1 MSGCISVF
9 PFLFMTF
16 LQHKK
21 KPVCGRMNF
30 LVLAVLDIGNE
41 VVVLAEKRG
50 QFLLSEMKLTPESLE
65 LPRENDISSHEA
77 PVA

>member
-1 MSGCISVF
+1 M
-9 PFLFMTF
+9 
-16 LQHKK
+16 
-21 KPVCGRMNF
+21 CGRMNF

-65 LPRENDISSHEA
+65 LPRENDIR
-77 PVA
+77 P